1 MATEISPVTPEAQRH
16 SESPYQLQHSPTRL
30 VPAHDDDDD
39 DAYGEM
45 SLTEL
50 LYSSSSFHAIC
61 KPVTITM
68 VLAALAVVFINDE
81 ASRVSG
87 QQAMAEA
94 YNTWQTDGG
103 ESGGQK
109 LAITLANTLVMV
121 SVICA
126 LTFAIVLLYKM
137 KCMTCLVGY
146 MMLSSATLLGL
157 LGGIMFLT
165 AIRVYELNVDKFTF
179 YFAMV
184 NFAVVGVMAVF
195 WAKGIPTYISQGYLI
210 ATSVIL
216 AWQLVSTSSGF
227 FCQNEE

>member
-1 MATEISPVTPEAQRH
+1 MATEISPVSPEAQRS

-30 VPAHDDDDD
+30 VPAHDDEDDDND

-61 KPVTITM
+61 KPVTLTM
-68 VLAALAVVFINDE
+68 ILAALAVVYINDE

-103 ESGGQK
+103 QSGSQQ

-121 SVICA
+121 SAICA

-146 MMLSSATLLGL
+146 MMVSSATLLGL
-157 LGGIMFLT
+157 LGGIMFQT
-165 AIRVYELNVDKFTF
+165 AIRVYELNVDQFTF
-179 YFAMV
+179 YLGMF

-216 AWQLVSTSSGF
+216 AWQLVSTASDCF
-227 FCQNEE
+227 EF